1 MGDTKKVMFKDVYYD
16 ESRPGSYGG
25 VEALARVNKQTKK
38 KKIEDWLG
46 SQDTYTIHKPIKKK
60 FHRRGVISGGIN
72 HQFQADLV
80 DLQKIKKENKKTTF
94 LLTCID
100 VFSKYAYVI
109 PLKDKTGKS
118 IVSAFKQIFK
128 TLEEPPY
135 LLQTDS
141 GPEFLNVT
149 FQKYLKKSGVKHFVT
164 YNNDTKSSIIEIFN
178 RTLKRRMFRYFTKH
192 NTKRYIDILPSL
204 VKSYNNTYHHSI
216 KLTPNQVNNDNE
228 EKVWQR
234 LYGNPSEKKRERKK
248 YPLGSRVRISK
259 VKGLF
264 EKGYL
269 PNWTDE
275 LFTISKVLHRTN
287 PVTYEVKDDAG
298 EVLRGTFYHEELQK
312 VSDKEVYR
320 IANIVKTRTVRGDKQ
335 YLVQWYGY
343 PRSFDSWI
351 SSKNVELYKQ

>member
-1 MGDTKKVMFKDVYYD
+1 MFKDVYYD

-25 VEALARVNKQTKK
+25 VEALARVSKRTKK
-38 KKIEDWLG
+38 KKITDWLE
-46 SQDTYTIHKPIKKK
+46 SQDTYTIHKPIKRK
-60 FHRRGVISGGIN
+60 FRRRKVITGGIN

-80 DLQKIKKENKKTTF
+80 DLQSIKRENKKTTF

-109 PLKDKTGKS
+109 PIKDKTGKS
-118 IVSAFKQIFK
+118 IVSAFKQIFRQ
-128 TLEEPPY
+128 LDEPPY

-141 GPEFLNVT
+141 GPEFLNKV
-149 FQKYLKKSGVKHFVT
+149 FQKYLKESKVKHFVT
-164 YNNDTKSSIIEIFN
+164 WNNDTKSSIIEIFN
-178 RTLKRRMFRYFTKH
+178 RTLKRRMFRYFTRN
-192 NTKRYIDILPSL
+192 NTKRYIDVLPSL
-204 VKSYNNTYHHSI
+204 VKSYNNTYHRSI
-216 KLTPNQVNNDNE
+216 KLTPSQVSSDNE
-228 EKVWQR
+228 EEVWQR
-234 LYGNPSEKKRERKK
+234 LYATTSETKRKT

-275 LFTISKVLHRTN
+275 LFTISNVLHRTN
-287 PVTYEVKDDAG
+287 PVTYEVKDDGG
-298 EVLRGTFYHEELQK
+298 EVLKGTFYHEELQK

-320 IANIVKTRTVRGDKQ
+320 IANIIKTRTVRGDKQ

-351 SSKNVELYKQ
+351 SSKNVEYYKQ